1 MTVLDTNINASLPNI
16 LSDKIGPLNVI
27 TPGAVMVGIVF
38 LCYIP
43 VHNVG
48 GMVVVALLFGFFSG
62 IFIALPPVLFFQ
74 LTKNKAVVGTRV
86 GMGFAFLGAGVLA
99 GGPGGGAILGTN
111 GDNLHWTSTWIY
123 AGVTPLAASAI
134 FACLRV
140 WKAGFK
146 MVKI

>member
-1 MTVLDTNINASLPNI
+1 
-16 LSDKIGPLNVI
+16 
-27 TPGAVMVGIVF
+27 MVGIVF

-43 VHNVG
+43 VTNAA
-48 GMVVVALLFGFFSG
+48 GMIVVALFFGFFSG

-99 GGPGGGAILGTN
+99 GGPGGGAILGTGGEGGN
-111 GDNLHWTSTWIY
+111 EDLDWTSTWVF
-123 AGVTPLAASAI
+123 AGVTALAASAI
-134 FACLRV
+134 FAGLRI

-146 MVKI
+146 VMVKI